1 LAIAAF
7 SLAVHN
13 GGNLLEAVDIA
24 RRINKPHDIRFPEL
38 SDPCDLNAKA
48 LENEILDLA
57 ESVKVSL
64 LQMTSRH
71 SVARAMVDYPQA
83 PHSDM
88 VSLYFLLILYIL
100 ILLSNKWTGVGC
112 Y

>member
-1 LAIAAF
+1 MIAAF

-38 SDPCDLNAKA
+38 LDPCNLNAKA

-64 LQMTSRH
+64 LQMTSKH

-83 PHSDM
+83 PRSDM
-88 VSLYFLLILYIL
+88 VSLYFFLLILYIL
-100 ILLSNKWTGVGC
+100 ILLSNRWTGV
-112 Y
+112 